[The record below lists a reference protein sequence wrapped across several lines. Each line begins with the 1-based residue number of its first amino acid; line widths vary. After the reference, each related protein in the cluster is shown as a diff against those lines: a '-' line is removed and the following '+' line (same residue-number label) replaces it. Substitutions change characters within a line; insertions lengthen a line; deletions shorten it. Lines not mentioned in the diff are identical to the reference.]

1 MGSPGAGKGTQAQLL
16 QQDFDLPYFATGNIL
31 REEIKN
37 ETELGSKAK
46 EYMDRGDLV
55 SDELVIDMIRERLVE
70 PESADGFILDG
81 FPRTVV
87 QAEALEELLTDVD
100 RTVTAVVNLEVDD
113 EEAIRR
119 LSGRRV
125 CIKSGHTF
133 HVEFD
138 PPRHE
143 DRCDFDGSRLIVR
156 DDDELETVHKRLETY
171 SKKTEPII
179 SFYENKGVLLKVDGS
194 QQPDQVHA
202 HIRALIATVR
212 FEETV

>member
-16 QQDFDLPYFATGNIL
+16 QQDFDLPYFATGDIL

-55 SDELVIDMIRERLVE
+55 SDELVIDMIRERLVV

-87 QAEALEELLTDVD
+87 QAEALEELLIGIG
-100 RTVTAVVNLEVDD
+100 RAVTAVVALEVDD
-113 EEAIRR
+113 EEAVSR

-125 CIKSGHTF
+125 CVKSGHTF
-133 HVEFD
+133 HIEFD
-138 PPRHE
+138 PPKHE
-143 DRCDFDGSRLIVR
+143 GRCDLDDSRLIIR
-156 DDDELETVHKRLETY
+156 DDDQLGTVRKRLETY
-171 SKKTEPII
+171 SKKTEPIF
-179 SFYENKGVLLKVDGS
+179 SFYEERGVLLRVDGS